1 MAGGQH
7 DGRFPAERTGLDP
20 EDFSRPLFAAT
31 LRPHQSL
38 PRMGFHVVMAAFG
51 ALSLVAG
58 LVFVRLGF
66 WPIAGF
72 FGLDVLALY
81 VALRASLGRGRAF
94 EEILATRV
102 EVLLARVTARGER
115 REWRFNPLWTRLHR
129 HEDEDF
135 GLLDLALVSRG
146 RRVAVARDVSP
157 GERERVA
164 EGLGRALTSAKKGF

>member
-7 DGRFPAERTGLDP
+7 ETDRPGLDP
-20 EDFSRPLFAAT
+20 DDFVRPLFAAT

-38 PRMGFHVVMAAFG
+38 PRAGFQAVMAVFG
-51 ALSLVAG
+51 ALSLVSG
-58 LVFVRLGF
+58 IVFVSLGF
-66 WPIAGF
+66 WPVAGF

-81 VALRASLGRGRAF
+81 VALRVSLGRGRAF

-102 EVLLARVTARGER
+102 EVLLARVTPRGER

-129 HEDEDF
+129 HEDDEF

>member
-7 DGRFPAERTGLDP
+7 DGRDPADRPGLDP
-20 EDFSRPLFAAT
+20 DDFVRPLFAAT

-38 PRMGFHVVMAAFG
+38 PRAGFRAVMLLFG
-51 ALSLVAG
+51 GLSLVIG
-58 LVFVRLGF
+58 LVSVGLGF

-81 VALRASLGRGRAF
+81 VALRVSLGRGRAF

-102 EVLLARVTARGER
+102 EVLLARVTPRGER
-115 REWRFNPLWTRLHR
+115 REWRFNPLWTRLQR
-129 HEDEDF
+129 QEDEEY

-164 EGLGRALTSAKKGF
+164 QGLDRALASAKKGF

>member
-1 MAGGQH
+1 MAGGQQE
-7 DGRFPAERTGLDP
+7 GREPADRPGLDP
-20 EDFSRPLFAAT
+20 EDFARPLFSAT

-38 PRMGFHVVMAAFG
+38 PRAGFRAVMLVFG
-51 ALSLVAG
+51 LLSLVSG
-58 LVFVRLGF
+58 LISVSLGF

-81 VALRASLGRGRAF
+81 LALRASLGRGRGF

-102 EVLLARVTARGER
+102 EVMLARVTHRGER
-115 REWRFNPLWTRLHR
+115 REWRFNPLWTRLQR
-129 HEDEDF
+129 HEDDEF

-164 EGLGRALTSAKKGF
+164 EGLGRALASAKKGF

>member
-7 DGRFPAERTGLDP
+7 GDRNPVDRPGLDP
-20 EDFSRPLFAAT
+20 EDFARPLFTAT

-38 PRMGFHVVMAAFG
+38 PRVGFQAVMLAFG
-51 ALSLVAG
+51 ALSLVVG
-58 LVFVRLGF
+58 LVFVSMGF

-81 VALRASLGRGRAF
+81 VALRVSLGRGRAF

-102 EVLLARVTARGER
+102 EVLLARVTHRGER
-115 REWRFNPLWTRLHR
+115 REWRFNPLWTRLQR
-129 HEDEDF
+129 QEDDEF

-164 EGLGRALTSAKKGF
+164 EGLGRALASAKKGF